1 MLSNK
6 DFYDNFAEDYSK
18 MISFD
23 NAIEKRKSL
32 LSDIVL
38 PKVKNAADLGCGT
51 GIDSAALAQLGLAV
65 TGFDPSGEM
74 IKQAKANAGKAS
86 LKINFANYG
95 ISKIPAAFNKKFDLV
110 ISLGNTFA
118 NIERESFQSSIKRCY
133 DLLKAQGNLFIQV
146 LNYKMILKEKKR
158 IVNITESKEHF
169 FIRFYDFEEDDIKF
183 NILKFSKAEPKN
195 NNLITTA
202 VYPYTAKDFN
212 NSLLDAGFRS
222 VKIYSD
228 LNRNEFDE
236 DTSKDLFIEAEK
248 ANPTG

>member
-32 LSDIVL
+32 LDNIVQ
-38 PKVKNAADLGCGT
+38 PKIKYAADLGCGT

-74 IKQAKANAGKAS
+74 IKQAKANAERIR
-86 LKINFANYG
+86 LKIDFANCE
-95 ISKIPAAFNKKFDLV
+95 ISEIPAAFNNKFDLV

-118 NIERESFQSSIKRCY
+118 NIERDSFQSSIKRCY
-133 DLLKAQGNLFIQV
+133 DLLNEQGSLFIQV

-158 IVNITESKEHF
+158 IVNITESEEHF
-169 FIRFYDFEEDDIKF
+169 FIRFYDFIKDEIKF
-183 NILKFSKAEPKN
+183 NILKFSKADPKE

-202 VYPYTAKDFN
+202 VHPYTSKDFN
-212 NSLLDAGFRS
+212 NSLLDAGFGS

-236 DTSKDLFIEAEK
+236 DTSKDLFIEAVK
-248 ANPTG
+248 S

>member
-32 LSDIVL
+32 LNNIVQ
-38 PKVKNAADLGCGT
+38 PKIKIAADLGCGT
-51 GIDSAALAQLGLAV
+51 GIDSAAMAQLGLAV

-74 IKQAKANAGKAS
+74 IKQAKSNAGKAS
-86 LKINFANYG
+86 LKIDFENCG
-95 ISKIPAAFNKKFDLV
+95 ISKIPAAFNQKFELV

-118 NIERESFQSSIKRCY
+118 NIERVSFQSSLKRCY
-133 DLLKAQGNLFIQV
+133 DLLKGQGNLFIQV
-146 LNYKMILKEKKR
+146 LNYKMILKEKNR

-169 FIRFYDFEEDDIKF
+169 FIRFYDFIKDEIKF
-183 NILKFSKAEPKN
+183 NILKFSKADPKVN
-195 NNLITTA
+195 KLITTT

-212 NSLLDAGFRS
+212 NSLLEAGFES
-222 VKIYSD
+222 VKI
-228 LNRNEFDE
+228 F
-236 DTSKDLFIEAEK
+236 
-248 ANPTG
+248 

>member
-32 LSDIVL
+32 LNSIVH
-38 PKVKNAADLGCGT
+38 PKVKYAADLGCGT
-51 GIDSAALAQLGLAV
+51 GIDSAALAQLGPAV

-74 IKQAKANAGKAS
+74 IKQAKANAGRIS
-86 LKINFANYG
+86 LKIDFANYG
-95 ISKIPAAFNKKFDLV
+95 ISEIPAAFNKKFELV

-118 NIERESFQSSIKRCY
+118 NIERESFQSSLKRCY
-133 DLLKAQGNLFIQV
+133 DLLNREGRLFIQV

-158 IVNITESKEHF
+158 IVNITESEEQF

-183 NILKFSKAEPKN
+183 NILKFSKADPKE
-195 NNLITTA
+195 NNLITTTIH
-202 VYPYTAKDFN
+202 PYTANDFN
-212 NSLLDAGFRS
+212 NLLLEAGFKS
-222 VKIYSD
+222 VKIFSD

-236 DTSKDLFIEAEK
+236 NTSKDLFIEAVK
-248 ANPTG
+248 N

>member
-6 DFYDNFAEDYSK
+6 DFYDNFAEDYSM
-18 MISFD
+18 MISFE
-23 NAIEKRKSL
+23 NSIEKRKLL
-32 LSDIVL
+32 LSNIVP
-38 PKVKNAADLGCGT
+38 PKIKYAADLGCGT

-74 IKQAKANAGKAS
+74 IKQAKVNAGRKS
-86 LKINFANYG
+86 LKIDFANYG
-95 ISKIPAAFNKKFDLV
+95 INEIPAAFNQKIELV

-118 NIERESFQSSIKRCY
+118 NIERDSFQSSIKKCY
-133 DLLKAQGNLFIQV
+133 DLLIERGTLFIQV

-158 IVNITESKEHF
+158 IVTITESEEHF
-169 FIRFYDFEEDDIKF
+169 FIRFYDFIKDEIKF
-183 NILKFSKAEPKN
+183 NILKFSKDDPKE

-202 VYPYTAKDFN
+202 VHPYTSKDFN
-212 NSLLDAGFRS
+212 KSLLEAGFKP

-236 DTSKDLFIEAEK
+236 NRSKDLFIEAVK
-248 ANPTG
+248 N